1 MPFFLTT
8 IFCSLSD
15 FSELSIFRH
24 FCWWVKEKFSRL
36 DFLFFTSVCFPL
48 EVGVEVNFRNP
59 NLTKHKHS
67 QPISKDGDMHQ
78 HIFGQ
83 KNTFPCLSG
92 GRHFLHLAGSPQ
104 VPTTTKNTATT
115 KWFSGFGCFWLP
127 AEFQIYTVL
136 PFQVSQSVHISWIL
150 QVCLRCTPPP
160 TIGITKWFPRLELW
174 K

>member
-1 MPFFLTT
+1 MPFFDDNFLFTKRLQRT
-8 IFCSLSD
+8 LD
-15 FSELSIFRH
+15 FSPFLLMGKGKIFPLG
-24 FCWWVKEKFSRL
+24 FS
-36 DFLFFTSVCFPL
+36 FFTSVCFPL